1 MKIGKIKIIVIKL
14 QNILFK
20 VIIILKMISLN
31 ELSQTTRNQ

>member
-1 MKIGKIKIIVIKL
+1 MTIGKIKIIVIKL